1 MLGRIFSWLS
11 PLQSLELSGVNPI
24 NNELFGIC
32 TSPIIHFVCHPKFC
46 TTFVFNF
53 SWVWQSSKD
62 KLGASGVECGWC
74 ANVDRICRKRELPQV
89 WGWLWYPINLLS
101 EITLFRFIFVRSS
114 EWNFRSVYFDPF
126 HLSVGSKT
134 AHAYRKRSILFQKHK
149 VWRIERIETRAQD
162 SRPVQSNLLTDH
174 FLLTIGDKGRKREMR
189 NLKKRANKTIYPRNF
204 WRRRKEIQVLER
216 CR

>member
-1 MLGRIFSWLS
+1 MWHLHISHNTLC
-11 PLQSLELSGVNPI
+11 L
-24 NNELFGIC
+24 
-32 TSPIIHFVCHPKFC
+32 HPKILHNFC
-46 TTFVFNF
+46 FQFL
-53 SWVWQSSKD
+53 
-62 KLGASGVECGWC
+62 LGLGMTVVQREIWGHQEWHIDGRC

-101 EITLFRFIFVRSS
+101 EITLFRFIVVRSS

-126 HLSVGSKT
+126 HLSVRSKT

-149 VWRIERIETRAQD
+149 VWRIERFETRAQD